1 MVNLGIGLLLGK
13 VVVLRFVKSAKFSR
27 QIPDEF
33 AQILTR
39 LAKMTHAP
47 PWATDNRPTGAL
59 MQQTFETWI
68 TPIMVGGLII
78 FMCFIIWDLAKKSNA
93 GKFGTIMLFVVLGAG
108 MLGYVIKVVITW
120 LIEGGGI

>member
-39 LAKMTHAP
+39 LTKMTHAP
-47 PWATDNRPTGAL
+47 PWATDNRSTGAL

-68 TPIMVGGLII
+68 TPIMIGGLII

-93 GKFGTIMLFVVLGAG
+93 GKFGTIMFCNL
-108 MLGYVIKVVITW
+108 
-120 LIEGGGI
+120 